1 MKRKHFLLLLSLL
14 IVFLIVFLVACSA
27 NSSNQPI
34 SPLRL
39 YFASVL
45 DHGPALAWEP
55 FPDSNPTP
63 EELIL
68 ALLDGPSSVE
78 LRSPFPS
85 GLSLLSCQ
93 LDQGLL
99 TVDFSEQYGGLSAID
114 LTLSDY
120 SLVLTLCQLEE
131 VDALSITVSGRPLPY
146 RSHHTL
152 SYQEALLS
160 LEE

>member
-1 MKRKHFLLLLSLL
+1 MKRKTFLFLLPLFIFVLA
-14 IVFLIVFLVACSA
+14 ACSA
-27 NSSNQPI
+27 KSSRQPAI
-34 SPLRL
+34 PLHL

-55 FPDSNPTP
+55 FPNSNPTP

-68 ALLDGPSSVE
+68 ALLDGPSSAE
-78 LRSPFPS
+78 LRSPFPP

-93 LDQGLL
+93 LNQGLL
-99 TVDFSEQYGGLSAID
+99 TVDFSEQYSGLSAID

-131 VDALSITVSGRPLPY
+131 VDALSITVSGRPPLY

>member
-1 MKRKHFLLLLSLL
+1 MKQKHILWGVSLL
-14 IVFLIVFLVACSA
+14 IVFLASCSA
-27 NSSNQPI
+27 NSSNQPA

-39 YFASVL
+39 YFASAL
-45 DHGPALAWEP
+45 DHGSALAWEP
-55 FPDSNPTP
+55 FPDSDPTP
-63 EELIL
+63 EDLIL
-68 ALLDGPSSVE
+68 ALLDGPSSAE

-131 VDALSITVSGRPLPY
+131 VDALSITVSGRPLLY

-152 SYQEALLS
+152 SHQEALLS

>member
-1 MKRKHFLLLLSLL
+1 MKQKHVLWGVSLL
-14 IVFLIVFLVACSA
+14 IVFLASCSA
-27 NSSNQPI
+27 NSSKQPV

-39 YFASVL
+39 YFASAL

-55 FPDSNPTP
+55 FPDSDPTP
-63 EELIL
+63 EDLIL
-68 ALLDGPSSVE
+68 ALLDGPSSAE

-131 VDALSITVSGRPLPY
+131 VDALSITVSGHPLLY

-152 SYQEALLS
+152 SCQGALLS